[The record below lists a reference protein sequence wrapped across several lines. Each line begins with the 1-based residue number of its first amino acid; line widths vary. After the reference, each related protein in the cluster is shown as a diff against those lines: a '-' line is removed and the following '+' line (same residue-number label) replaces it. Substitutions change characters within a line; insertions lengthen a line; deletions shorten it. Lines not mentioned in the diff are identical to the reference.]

1 MNDWES
7 DKALYAD
14 VTDPNR
20 RLLKEVELLRKEL
33 AEFRGKR
40 QQAPSNAYKRTTH
53 NAYDFDE
60 ETGMFSY
67 GIGFVREDVKA
78 QSHKPKQQ
86 EVHDDGNV
94 LQKLDA
100 ILNRLDVLE
109 RRVDTLF
116 CRINK

>member
-33 AEFRGKR
+33 AEFRGKH
-40 QQAPSNAYKRTTH
+40 QQVPTNAVKRASY

-60 ETGMFSY
+60 ETGMFTS
-67 GIGFVREDVKA
+67 GIGFIRA
-78 QSHKPKQQ
+78 HSHKPKQQ
-86 EVHDDGNV
+86 EVDDDNV
-94 LQKLDA
+94 SQKLDA

>member
-14 VTDPNR
+14 VTDPNK
-20 RLLKEVELLRKEL
+20 RLLKEVELMRKEL
-33 AEFRGKR
+33 AEFRGKH
-40 QQAPSNAYKRTTH
+40 QQVPSNASKRPNR

-60 ETGMFSY
+60 ETGMFTS
-67 GIGFVREDVKA
+67 GIGFIRA
-78 QSHKPKQQ
+78 HSHKPKQQ
-86 EVHDDGNV
+86 EVHDGNV

-109 RRVDTLF
+109 SRVDSLF
-116 CRINK
+116 CSINK